1 MVCGGL
7 KALQLDVSANVF
19 LVSGGNIWFV
29 HVGRPWD
36 WLFPYRSIMPDDWC
50 KIGLGNQQLHSVC
63 LHVGYNNTKL
73 DLL

>member
-7 KALQLDVSANVF
+7 KALQLDVSANVLDVSANVF
-19 LVSGGNIWFV
+19 LVSGSNIWFV

-50 KIGLGNQQLHSVC
+50 KIGLGN
-63 LHVGYNNTKL
+63 
-73 DLL
+73 